1 MPYRKG
7 KFLKEYTLCTSTD
20 NILRGIRLHYIIL
33 CSFSGYYDDTIIYSN
48 LPFKKDMK
56 NIDEVIF
63 TTNSRLLRDHLNHY
77 KNTFYALC
85 ELINNSLQANAKNI
99 YLTIEYNKGLDKSP
113 INKIILLDD
122 GWGVPVGEFEKCIL
136 EVGTDA
142 KKDGLGVGR
151 FAALQIGSYL
161 EIETVGFDKILNK
174 FTKTILPVNS
184 TSFENKRTQDVKIK
198 ATKEVLSGNKNSF
211 YKVTIKSLYHNQTEK
226 TNKRNAIAKEL
237 LDENIRLALFQMYP
251 YEIFNDKVKFHFN
264 EKRLLKKEFIY
275 SDPTHLNR
283 KFIDKKGNGHSV
295 DFYFYNVKLKESSA
309 KVFFQI
315 DNAGLKSVVNSYSY
329 SSEWFTPELGNWF
342 IYIESPFFTIDLFK
356 NIDLDELGEEGI
368 DSLKNFAKDV
378 ITSFFITINKKFD
391 NFKTELKEVYPAY
404 SDSETAGETQK
415 ILFEQLAFLIEQK
428 YKLIAKDAGIKE
440 VFFPL
445 LERSIADGNVTQIL
459 NSILKSD
466 KKTTDKFKKLLD
478 STDIE
483 SVVHF
488 NSEIAEKIQF
498 LNFLHDINYGDIS
511 QFVAERK
518 VLHKIVEKQ
527 LWLFGESYNGIPT
540 ILWSDRKVLGIFN
553 ELRSKY
559 ITYHPTT
566 EDDNLVE
573 FNDSKLNDITDLF
586 FTNERKLDDGS
597 TEYMIVELKAP
608 KCKLSQKEIS
618 QIKRY
623 SFAIESSAPLPKHK
637 TKYKLLLIS
646 ADINPQ
652 AKSELKAISDAYKV
666 PFLLEKKTDVNIEIY
681 MMTWSELINLQ
692 RGKLNYLSQYL
703 KVKDKSVKEKFMEEY
718 PHLIDQKLKTVL
730 RKIA

>member
-1 MPYRKG
+1 M
-7 KFLKEYTLCTSTD
+7 
-20 NILRGIRLHYIIL
+20 
-33 CSFSGYYDDTIIYSN
+33 
-48 LPFKKDMK
+48 KKT
-56 NIDEVIF
+56 DEVIF

-77 KNTFYALC
+77 RNTFYALC
-85 ELINNSLQANAKNI
+85 ELINNSLQAEAKNI
-99 YLTIEYNKGLDKSP
+99 YLTIEYAKGLDKSP
-113 INKIILLDD
+113 IKEIILLDD
-122 GWGVPVGEFEKCIL
+122 GWGVPLGEFEKCIL

-151 FAALQIGSYL
+151 FAALQIGSYV
-161 EIETVGFDKILNK
+161 EIETVGFDKSLNK

-184 TSFENKRTQDVKIK
+184 TAFENKRTQDVKIK
-198 ATKEVLSGNKNSF
+198 ATKEVLTGKKNSY
-211 YKVTIKSLYHNQTEK
+211 YKVTISSLYHNQIEK
-226 TNKRNAIAKEL
+226 TNRRNAIAKEL
-237 LDENIRLALFQMYP
+237 LEENIRLALFQMYP
-251 YEIFNDKVKFHFN
+251 YEIFNEKVKFHFN

-275 SDPTHLNR
+275 SDPAHLNR
-283 KFIDKKGNGHSV
+283 VFRDKKGNGHSV
-295 DFYFYNVKLKESSA
+295 DFYFYNVKLPDSNA

-315 DNAGLKSVVNSYSY
+315 DNAGLKSVINSYSY

-342 IYIESPFFTIDLFK
+342 IYIESPFFTLDIFK
-356 NIDLDELGEEGI
+356 NIDMDELGDEGI

-391 NFKTELKEVYPAY
+391 NFKAQLKDVYPAY
-404 SDSETAGETQK
+404 IESKTSGETQRL
-415 ILFEQLAFLIEQK
+415 LFEQLAFLTEQK

-466 KKTTDKFKKLLD
+466 KKTTDKFKNLLD

-498 LNFLHDINYGDIS
+498 LNFLHDINYGTIS
-511 QFVAERK
+511 EFVPERK
-518 VLHKIVEKQ
+518 VLHKIIEKQ

-540 ILWSDRKVLGIFN
+540 ILWSDKKMMGIFN
-553 ELRSKY
+553 DLRNKY
-559 ITYHPTT
+559 LSYPPSTD
-566 EDDNLVE
+566 DDNLVDFKSGE
-573 FNDSKLNDITDLF
+573 LNDITDLF

-623 SFAIESSAPLPKHK
+623 SYAVESSAPLPKHK
-637 TKYKLLLIS
+637 ARYKLILIS
-646 ADINPQ
+646 ADINLQ
-652 AKSELKAISDAYKV
+652 AKSELKSAFAAYGV
-666 PFLLEKKTDVNIEIY
+666 PFLLERKTDVNIEIY
-681 MMTWSELINLQ
+681 MMTWAELISLQ
-692 RGKLNYLSQYL
+692 RNKLNYLSQYL